1 MPIVPRHSEARSA
14 AAREVKIPTT
24 VCLSHLL
31 NFLVGYVM
39 RTYRLDHTPA
49 AGYKESRR
57 GQLKTLFE
65 VHNIYAAAGAPSGIG
80 D

>member
-1 MPIVPRHSEARSA
+1 
-14 AAREVKIPTT
+14 
-24 VCLSHLL
+24 
-31 NFLVGYVM
+31 M

-49 AGYKESRR
+49 AGNKESRR